1 MSTRNLL
8 KNQYTML
15 STMPLKNST
24 IKTNKIN
31 LECIVML
38 RITIAAAVI
47 VANKA
52 GEVLLSNTVLKII
65 KAGLFLLYRYVPPD
79 RVWFSRCSTN
89 KHRANKQ
96 TNTEQTNTNKHRA
109 SKFLQ
114 YNITI

>member
-52 GEVLLSNTVLKII
+52 GEVLLPNTVLKII

-89 KHRANKQ
+89 KHRAHQTPSKQTQ
-96 TNTEQTNTNKHRA
+96 TNTEHIKI
-109 SKFLQ
+109 F
-114 YNITI
+114 TI